1 MTNVK
6 NKSCKSI
13 NSLIEKFRSTYHFCS
28 GYNNKFVPLLR
39 KGVYP
44 YDYMNDWDKFE
55 ETQLPLMK
63 DFYRKI
69 KKKTKHFKR
78 RT

>member
-6 NKSCKSI
+6 NKSHKSI
-13 NSLIEKFRSTYHFCS
+13 NSLIEKFRSTSQFCS
-28 GYNNKFVPLLR
+28 GYSNKFVPLLR

-55 ETQLPLMK
+55 ETQLPPMK
-63 DFYRKI
+63 DFYSKI
-69 KKKTKHFKR
+69 KKPKHFKR
-78 RT
+78 RP